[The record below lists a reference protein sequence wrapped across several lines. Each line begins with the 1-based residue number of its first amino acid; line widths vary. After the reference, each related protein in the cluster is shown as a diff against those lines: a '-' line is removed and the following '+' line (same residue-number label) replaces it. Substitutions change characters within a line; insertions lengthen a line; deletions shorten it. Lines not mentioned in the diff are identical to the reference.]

1 MITPTLRASI
11 RKPNSEGLVTATG
24 GNDLMHTLGRNRSGV
39 HRTAIIRKIMAYN
52 NTGANVTIQLGT
64 RDGTAPAPLFVAYL
78 PVLLV
83 LNGMEN
89 IWGEEHIPAARAIER
104 ATAELG
110 VPATRLSVILSCNL
124 NSPQRCIA
132 DAVQFTS
139 DATFGRGRIAV
150 LRASVI
156 RMHVVDQQTGDT
168 AVLVLTE
175 KAKALLA
182 RLPAY
187 TGVGTDSDRQ
197 IENLAREA
205 AVLTAAELWNCRV
218 LRLSEAD

>member
-89 IWGEEHIPAARAIER
+89 IWGEEHIPAVEF
-104 ATAELG
+104 
-110 VPATRLSVILSCNL
+110 S
-124 NSPQRCIA
+124 
-132 DAVQFTS
+132 
-139 DATFGRGRIAV
+139 
-150 LRASVI
+150 
-156 RMHVVDQQTGDT
+156 VVD
-168 AVLVLTE
+168 
-175 KAKALLA
+175 
-182 RLPAY
+182 
-187 TGVGTDSDRQ
+187 
-197 IENLAREA
+197 
-205 AVLTAAELWNCRV
+205 LTAADYREGNVYLLASDAGIEV
-218 LRLSEAD
+218 SLEIEEFGS